1 MPFCRAIMIRPSQ
14 QKVFLPGSFS
24 HFRTTFFLATITDMA
39 GPSLGRQRPPHVRA
53 LLLLLCRPRAQHHRG
68 PAGPSWAGQGRR
80 LRERER
86 GERSVST
93 RAAAA
98 ATARG
103 AAAAVAMETPRPGG
117 ALP

>member
-39 GPSLGRQRPPHVRA
+39 GPSLARQRPPHDRA
-53 LLLLLCRPRAQHHRG
+53 LLLLLRRPRARHHRG
-68 PAGPSWAGQGRR
+68 PAGQRWAGLSRR

-93 RAAAA
+93 GAAAA
-98 ATARG
+98 PPRG